1 MTHAEAK
8 EILSKSDADV
18 HVDEDGGT
26 AVINGEVTILELQA
40 ILHLLEYTA

>member
-1 MTHAEAK
+1 MTHAEAN

-18 HVDEDGGT
+18 QVDEEGGT